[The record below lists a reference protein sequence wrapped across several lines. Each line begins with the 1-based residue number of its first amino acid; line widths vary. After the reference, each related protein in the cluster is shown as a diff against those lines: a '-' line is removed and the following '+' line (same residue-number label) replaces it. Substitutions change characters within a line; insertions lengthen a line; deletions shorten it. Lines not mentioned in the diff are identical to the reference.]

1 MCASTRLQC
10 PANGIMRSLSQLY
23 SQSLCTM
30 SGSQILRE
38 RILQTMKSL
47 TYILAGCLAVGMA
60 ASLWADVDP
69 DFQTAMKG
77 AAAAIGKVKKNVD
90 AKANAEDMAKDAED
104 AMQLSRE
111 AFGAAMGISK
121 AAKAGNMD
129 EAATQFKALTG
140 TCAGCH
146 KAH

>member
-1 MCASTRLQC
+1 
-10 PANGIMRSLSQLY
+10 
-23 SQSLCTM
+23 
-30 SGSQILRE
+30 
-38 RILQTMKSL
+38 MKSL
-47 TYILAGCLAVGMA
+47 AYLLAGCLAVGIG
-60 ASLWADVDP
+60 ASVWADVDP

-90 AKANAEDMAKDAED
+90 AKTNAEDMAKDAEEVAQNFRKMGGYWKQKQADD
-104 AMQLSRE
+104 AMQLCRE

-146 KAH
+146 KAHRDKAADGSYSIK

>member
-10 PANGIMRSLSQLY
+10 SANGIMRSLSQLY

-38 RILQTMKSL
+38 RTLQTMKSL
-47 TYILAGCLAVGMA
+47 SYLLAGCLAVGIA

-77 AAAAIGKVKKNVD
+77 AAAAIGRVKKNVD
-90 AKANAEDMAKDAED
+90 AKANAEPIAT
-104 AMQLSRE
+104 
-111 AFGAAMGISK
+111 
-121 AAKAGNMD
+121 AAKEFAQNFP
-129 EAATQFKALTG
+129 TT
-140 TCAGCH
+140 
-146 KAH
+146 